1 MRTLATKQHI
11 LDGAGYTYNFDREI
25 YVNRKVK
32 KVFSMDFVED
42 HDEQELEQAVHG
54 ECGGGESGGAGWQF
68 HFNSEPA
75 EAVKRELELVLG

>member
-11 LDGAGYTYNFDREI
+11 LESAGYTYNFDREI
-25 YVNRKVK
+25 YLNRKTK

-42 HDEQELEQAVHG
+42 HDEEEIEQCIRRKTDG
-54 ECGGGESGGAGWQF
+54 TKWQF
-68 HFNSEPA
+68 HFNSAPG